1 MAWVRHRF
9 VRSASGA
16 ISNILRKKATPT
28 GSRGLLA
35 TRPHVRVTSSAVC
48 AESAITQTRSYAETT
63 GGGWMRTNSRKSGEL
78 SEVCSQTELG
88 FGTGLKTSAWVLV
101 GRRSRNMCFRA
112 SCWRVGSRAVQA
124 ATAPLESRTMLY
136 LFAALGCSALQ
147 QPAAPPPLL
156 RPGESRVVG
165 GCLVEHRGDLLR
177 LCSSV
182 EPENIQVVFDR
193 THPACAHMHVQ
204 CACMQTQ
211 RAHYRSTSRSGTW
224 RAAAHPT
231 TPA

>member
-1 MAWVRHRF
+1 
-9 VRSASGA
+9 
-16 ISNILRKKATPT
+16 
-28 GSRGLLA
+28 
-35 TRPHVRVTSSAVC
+35 
-48 AESAITQTRSYAETT
+48 
-63 GGGWMRTNSRKSGEL
+63 
-78 SEVCSQTELG
+78 
-88 FGTGLKTSAWVLV
+88 
-101 GRRSRNMCFRA
+101 
-112 SCWRVGSRAVQA
+112 
-124 ATAPLESRTMLY
+124 MLY

-193 THPACAHMHVQ
+193 THPACARMHVQ

-211 RAHYRSTSRSGTW
+211 RAHYRFTSRSGTW

-231 TPA
+231 MPA

>member
-101 GRRSRNMCFRA
+101 GRRSRNMCSDR
-112 SCWRVGSRAVQA
+112 RVGALAREPGAARGNRTFGVEDDALPLRRPRLQRAATAGRAA
-124 ATAPLESRTMLY
+124 ATAPARRVARRRRLPRRAPRRLA
-136 LFAALGCSALQ
+136 AALLI
-147 QPAAPPPLL
+147 
-156 RPGESRVVG
+156 R
-165 GCLVEHRGDLLR
+165 
-177 LCSSV
+177 
-182 EPENIQVVFDR
+182 
-193 THPACAHMHVQ
+193 
-204 CACMQTQ
+204 
-211 RAHYRSTSRSGTW
+211 
-224 RAAAHPT
+224 
-231 TPA
+231 

>member
-1 MAWVRHRF
+1 
-9 VRSASGA
+9 
-16 ISNILRKKATPT
+16 
-28 GSRGLLA
+28 
-35 TRPHVRVTSSAVC
+35 
-48 AESAITQTRSYAETT
+48 
-63 GGGWMRTNSRKSGEL
+63 
-78 SEVCSQTELG
+78 
-88 FGTGLKTSAWVLV
+88 
-101 GRRSRNMCFRA
+101 
-112 SCWRVGSRAVQA
+112 
-124 ATAPLESRTMLY
+124 MLY

>member
-48 AESAITQTRSYAETT
+48 AESAITQRQALFGDETDGVDDGAAECSEIPCLSSTAQLVL
-63 GGGWMRTNSRKSGEL
+63 EL
-78 SEVCSQTELG
+78 KPSALLRPQTQVRESLG
-88 FGTGLKTSAWVLV
+88 MF
-101 GRRSRNMCFRA
+101 
-112 SCWRVGSRAVQA
+112 
-124 ATAPLESRTMLY
+124 Y